1 MALTTG
7 ATPILL
13 ALAVLLALL
22 ALAGWWRVAVL
33 RREGSRREAAL
44 RREIDALAGHI
55 PPEVMAGRLADLQG
69 EADALREAL
78 ARLAEAHEKA
88 AQEAAQSAAAEQQ
101 AVLAEAA
108 AGYGAALA
116 DLRQRVAADHHE
128 LKGGIDAL
136 LDVVKTLERWHDQI
150 QGILANNQALK
161 RENEEF
167 ANINKKIVML
177 ALNASIEA
185 ARAGEY
191 GRGFAVVAD
200 GVRDLALTSTKLAQS
215 FKENLDK
222 SDLVATATFLDLQ
235 ASSNM
240 IRTAVF
246 GLGASETRIL
256 SHLSEEGALP

>member
-7 ATPILL
+7 AIPILL
-13 ALAVLLALL
+13 ALTVLLALL

-55 PPEVMAGRLADLQG
+55 PPEVMTERLAELQR
-69 EADALREAL
+69 EADALRDAL
-78 ARLAEAHEKA
+78 AQLTAEHEQA
-88 AQEAAQSAAAEQQ
+88 ALEAAQRAAAEQQ

-108 AGYGAALA
+108 AGHGATLA
-116 DLRQRVAADHHE
+116 DLRQRIAADHHE

-161 RENEEF
+161 RENDEF

-200 GVRDLALTSTKLAQS
+200 GVRDLALTSTKLARAS
-215 FKENLDK
+215 RKTWTR
-222 SDLVATATFLDLQ
+222 ATWWPPPPSSTCKPAAT
-235 ASSNM
+235 
-240 IRTAVF
+240 
-246 GLGASETRIL
+246 
-256 SHLSEEGALP
+256 